1 MHAIPQP
8 SGWPAFGFGCGHP
21 KSRKFR
27 PVSASWRNARSVS
40 TGAGLRLTIPSMR
53 HMLAQLVPD
62 LPEERNPI
70 LPFLASLDALRPLAI
85 HDAEDAPSAR
95 GLGHDDVHGIR
106 GRREDRHDLGHVPQ
120 GTEHVD
126 REGIPQEHDEEM
138 PCSDG
143 EGVLRRE
150 GLDVLRGLDEVGL
163 AEDHIQGAGVVDR
176 DELRVHRHRRCIC
189 PRELKSC
196 CDSLGYATCMR
207 KGEALRFRSGR
218 MARLKGLWTILGEVE
233 EPGEREDLALVATT
247 IQVHFVNV
255 KARERAIVEFMA
267 VRFRWP
273 GSRTRRRLATLVDL
287 GVLRCARDLADN
299 WTKVFEVVD
308 RPHVPAAL
316 ALELGA

>member
-1 MHAIPQP
+1 
-8 SGWPAFGFGCGHP
+8 
-21 KSRKFR
+21 
-27 PVSASWRNARSVS
+27 
-40 TGAGLRLTIPSMR
+40 
-53 HMLAQLVPD
+53 
-62 LPEERNPI
+62 
-70 LPFLASLDALRPLAI
+70 
-85 HDAEDAPSAR
+85 
-95 GLGHDDVHGIR
+95 
-106 GRREDRHDLGHVPQ
+106 
-120 GTEHVD
+120 
-126 REGIPQEHDEEM
+126 M
-138 PCSDG
+138 PRSDG

-150 GLDVLRGLDEVGL
+150 GFQVLRVAFDPDQARPRRLAERDAEMDAWNGTDEGFVDVLRGLDEVGL
-163 AEDHIQGAGVVDR
+163 AEYHIQGARVLNR
-176 DELRVHRHRRCIC
+176 DELRVHRHRRCIR

-196 CDSLGYATCMR
+196 CDPLGYATCMR